1 MKGQYSVALQK
12 LIFEPPENPT
22 SEHDGLF
29 VSKPLLSM
37 SRSIATSFELYP
49 SNFTIITSAH
59 ASVQFMRV
67 VENHTR
73 YLASTILYSLQLN
86 INN

>member
-1 MKGQYSVALQK
+1 MKGQYSVAVQNLN
-12 LIFEPPENPT
+12 FEPPENPS

-59 ASVQFMRV
+59 ASSVHACGRKSYQMPC
-67 VENHTR
+67 
-73 YLASTILYSLQLN
+73 LYHITLFH
-86 INN
+86 IYG